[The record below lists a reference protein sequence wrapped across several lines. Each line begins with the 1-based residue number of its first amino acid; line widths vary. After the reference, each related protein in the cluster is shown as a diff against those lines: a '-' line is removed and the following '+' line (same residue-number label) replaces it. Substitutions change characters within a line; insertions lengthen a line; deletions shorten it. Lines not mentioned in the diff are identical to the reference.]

1 MKLVFDIDGKLR
13 EQDISSDRII
23 LTTNYSLVSNSSNVF
38 LINKSLVDDSPCVAD
53 AINMLF
59 SDFPEAFSPIR
70 NSFYMRIMRP
80 IFSVIYQ
87 IELLI
92 ESQKVD
98 HILLKGGAKFPFLTM
113 FGGEGE
119 GKNWMFEPSW
129 LYNYFVYKYF
139 NNTIRISW
147 TNKRLYLSLK
157 FFLFLREEI
166 INLKFYKRLFIN
178 IGSSNSKYFRD
189 IERFRYILFT
199 SMPLQFNHI
208 VRTLGFINFEQALF
222 VNPCGYS
229 SNENYNQL
237 YYQYRFSDYVFALKA
252 WNREIKKISGRS
264 FNIMFYK
271 KEISIKKAT
280 LLKALKLPF
289 IEYHMNFNSID
300 RLLSKVNME
309 SNPIFIS
316 NRTFGEDIILVN
328 NLAKRFKGKHF
339 NYQAVAMSIMWYPQ
353 IKLADKFYM
362 YTKSSWDF
370 YRKLDSSYNYYLPI
384 FNIEEVSKLKNNNF
398 LTVSIFTQPDSLTP
412 RYLNLLYDLDKIIK
426 ENGVKNI
433 FFKIKPHYRQNDI
446 KSFEKIVSESNCFE
460 LVDIS
465 VKPSELMEECDFAL
479 SMTSSVLFEAVQLN
493 CPAIVFDLNGINK
506 SFVEINC
513 VPEVNYVVHDYSE
526 LLSILRD
533 PIQYKKKYSERRKLF
548 LAKEG
553 ANNYID
559 ELICE

>member
-1 MKLVFDIDGKLR
+1 MKLVFDIDGKLSD
-13 EQDISSDRII
+13 QDVGADRII
-23 LTTNYSLVSNSSNVF
+23 LTTNYSLISISSSVF
-38 LINKSLVDDSPCVAD
+38 LINKALVDDSPYVAD

-70 NSFYMRIMRP
+70 NGFYMRIMRP

-87 IELLI
+87 IELI
-92 ESQKVD
+92 VEDQKVN

-147 TNKRLYLSLK
+147 TNKRLYFSLRC
-157 FFLFLREEI
+157 FHFLREEI
-166 INLKFYKRLFIN
+166 NNLKFFKRLFIKSGN
-178 IGSSNSKYFRD
+178 SNSKYFRS
-189 IERFRYILFT
+189 IERFRYVLFT

-222 VNPCGYS
+222 VNPSGYS
-229 SNENYNQL
+229 FNENYNEL

-252 WNREIKKISGRS
+252 WNREKKKITGTS
-264 FNIMFYK
+264 FYINFYK

-328 NLAKRFKGKHF
+328 HLAKRFNCSHI

-384 FNIEEVSKLKNNNF
+384 FNTEEVSKLKNTNF
-398 LTVSIFTQPDSLTP
+398 LTVSIFTQPDSLAP
-412 RYLNLLYDLDKIIK
+412 RYLNLLYNLDKMIK
-426 ENGVKNI
+426 ENNVKNI

-460 LVDIS
+460 LVDVS
-465 VKPSELMEECDFAL
+465 VKPSQLMEQCDFAL

-493 CPAIVFDLNGINK
+493 CPAIVFDLNGIDK

-513 VPEVNYVVHDYSE
+513 VPEVNFVVEDYYS
-526 LLSILRD
+526 LLNILNK
-533 PIQYKKKYSERRKLF
+533 PIQYKELYFIRRNEFIAKNKSDRYKSELLK
-548 LAKEG
+548 
-553 ANNYID
+553 
-559 ELICE
+559 

>member
-1 MKLVFDIDGKLR
+1 MKLVFDINGKLR
-13 EQDISSDRII
+13 EQDVSSDRII
-23 LTTNYSLVSNSSNVF
+23 LTTNYSLISNSSSVF
-38 LINKSLVDDSPCVAD
+38 LINKSLVDDSPYVAD

-139 NNTIRISW
+139 NNTLRISW
-147 TNKRLYLSLK
+147 TNKRLYLILK
-157 FFLFLREEI
+157 CFHFLREQI
-166 INLKFYKRLFIN
+166 IQLKFYKRVFIN
-178 IGSSNSKYFRD
+178 IRSYNSKYFRD
-189 IERFRYILFT
+189 IERFRYILFI

-222 VNPCGYS
+222 VNPFGYS

-328 NLAKRFKGKHF
+328 HLAKRFNGSHI

-353 IKLADKFYM
+353 VKLADKFYM
-362 YTKSSWDF
+362 YTKLSWEF
-370 YRKLDSSYNYYLPI
+370 YRKLDLSYKYYFPT
-384 FNIEEVSKLKNNNF
+384 FNNEEVVELKNIDF

-412 RYLNLLYDLDKIIK
+412 RYLSLLYDLDKMLKNNVI
-426 ENGVKNI
+426 ENVL
-433 FFKIKPHYRQNDI
+433 FKIKLHYRQDDI
-446 KSFEKIVSESNCFE
+446 KSFEKFVSESDCFE

-465 VKPSELMEECDFAL
+465 VKPSELFEQCDYAL
-479 SMTSSVLFEAVQLN
+479 SMTSSVLFEAVQFN

-513 VPEVNYVVHDYSE
+513 VPEVNYVLNNYSE
-526 LLSILRD
+526 LLSIFRD
-533 PIQYKKKYSERRKLF
+533 PIQYKIKYAERRKLF
-548 LAKEG
+548 LANE
-553 ANNYID
+553 ASRNYIED
-559 ELICE
+559 FIC